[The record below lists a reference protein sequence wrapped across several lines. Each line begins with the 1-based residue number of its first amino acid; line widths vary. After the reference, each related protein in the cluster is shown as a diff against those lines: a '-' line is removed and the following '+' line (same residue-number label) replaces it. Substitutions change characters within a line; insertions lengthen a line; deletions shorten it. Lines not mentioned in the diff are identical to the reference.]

1 MDETKLIV
9 VLYIM
14 KNGITNNNNR
24 YDAHIIGHQEYV
36 TQREYDNLKQIVAN
50 GGTLVVLDGNILC
63 GNKI

>member
-1 MDETKLIV
+1 
-9 VLYIM
+9 M
-14 KNGITNNNNR
+14 KNGITNNNR

-63 GNKI
+63 GSKI